1 MELQQNLPFRHDASF
16 EALQQGLQQVALR
29 YHKVFPIHE
38 LTCIVRC
45 AGYDPSA
52 LTEWFGEYSV
62 PPSARVSFSVGN
74 GVIIDL
80 RWNQLDDGL
89 FRFGGATAYRMER
102 MVSNGTSQN
111 VQSL

>member
-16 EALQQGLQQVALR
+16 EALQQGLQQVVLR

-38 LTCIVRC
+38 LTCIVRH

-52 LTEWFGEYSV
+52 LMEWLGDYAA

-74 GVIIDL
+74 GVVVDL
-80 RWNQLDDGL
+80 RWNQLDDGV
-89 FRFGGATAYRMER
+89 FRFSGAMAYHMER
-102 MVSNGTSQN
+102 MVPHGTNQDLQN
-111 VQSL
+111 L